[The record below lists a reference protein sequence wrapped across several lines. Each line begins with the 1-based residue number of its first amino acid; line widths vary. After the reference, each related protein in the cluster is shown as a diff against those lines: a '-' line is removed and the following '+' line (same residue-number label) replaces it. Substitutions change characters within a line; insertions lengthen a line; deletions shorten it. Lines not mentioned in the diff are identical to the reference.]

1 VNRSIPEDTDSAD
14 KTTLPLPPV
23 VLTLAGSDPGG
34 GAGLQADLKTIHA
47 GGGYA
52 VTVVTSAT
60 VQNTRGVQSTYDLPL
75 RVIEAQMVA
84 LFSDFDIRA
93 VKTGML
99 SSKPIVRRVAHLLAQ
114 FSAPNLVVDPVLCAK
129 GGYPLLQPDALPI
142 LKSAL
147 IPQALLVTP
156 NLPEAEVLAEMQIQN
171 FDDAKAAARRIQKL
185 GCRAVLIKGGHVTA
199 SIAGWEPATDL
210 LVDGD
215 EVIPI
220 RGEQITN
227 VHPHGTGCVYSAAIA
242 TSLARGEP
250 LVAAIFEAKRQI
262 TAAIRHALQIG
273 GGHSILHLP

>member
-1 VNRSIPEDTDSAD
+1 MNRSIPNE
-14 KTTLPLPPV
+14 KTLPLLPV

-34 GAGLQADLKTIHA
+34 GAGLQGDLKTIHA
-47 GGGYA
+47 CGGYA
-52 VTVVTSAT
+52 TTVVTSVTA
-60 VQNTRGVQSTYDLPL
+60 QNTRGVQSTYDLPL
-75 RVIEAQMVA
+75 RVIEAQMMA
-84 LFSDFDIRA
+84 LFSDFNIRA

-99 SSKPIVRRVAHLLAQ
+99 SSKPIVRRVARLLAQ

-129 GGYPLLQPDALPI
+129 GGYPLLHADALPI

-156 NLPEAEVLAEMQIQN
+156 NLPEAEALAEVPIQS
-171 FDDAKAAARRIQKL
+171 FDDATKAARRILKL

-199 SIAGWEPATDL
+199 AIAGWEPATDL

-220 RGEQITN
+220 RGEQIEG

-242 TSLARGEP
+242 TSLACGMP
-250 LVAAIFEAKRQI
+250 LVEAIIEAKRQI
-262 TAAIRHALQIG
+262 TLAIRHALQIG
-273 GGHSILHLP
+273 GGHRILHLP